1 MTTAK
6 KTSSTAIKRI
16 RGDVVFD
23 VVNAGILIVMMLV
36 VLSCGYANESHFCV
50 SFKRECGFSPMEFR
64 KTQSDVL
71 LDE

>member
-23 VVNAGILIVMMLV
+23 VVNASILIVMMLV
-36 VLSCGYANESHFCV
+36 VLYPLIYVVSCSV
-50 SFKRECGFSPMEFR
+50 SSPLLVV
-64 KTQSDVL
+64 QSKVVL
-71 LDE
+71 FPQGHDQGCL

>member
-23 VVNAGILIVMMLV
+23 VVNASILIVMMLV
-36 VLSCGYANESHFCV
+36 VLYPLIYVVSCSV
-50 SFKRECGFSPMEFR
+50 SSPLLVVQTRWCFSPR
-64 KTQSDVL
+64 A
-71 LDE
+71 

>member
-23 VVNAGILIVMMLV
+23 VVNASILIVMMLV
-36 VLSCGYANESHFCV
+36 VLYPLIYVVSCSV
-50 SFKRECGFSPMEFR
+50 SSP
-64 KTQSDVL
+64 L
-71 LDE
+71 LVVPEQGGAFPQGHDQGCL

>member
-23 VVNAGILIVMMLV
+23 VVNASILIVMMLV
-36 VLSCGYANESHFCV
+36 VLYPLIYVVSCSV
-50 SFKRECGFSPMEFR
+50 SSP
-64 KTQSDVL
+64 L
-71 LDE
+71 LVV

>member
-1 MTTAK
+1 MLLN
-6 KTSSTAIKRI
+6 TSLPLEQVA
-16 RGDVVFD
+16 
-23 VVNAGILIVMMLV
+23 
-36 VLSCGYANESHFCV
+36 LSCGYANESHFCV

>member
-36 VLSCGYANESHFCV
+36 VMYPLIYVVSCSV
-50 SFKRECGFSPMEFR
+50 SSPLLVV
-64 KTQSDVL
+64 QSKVNNKPNL
-71 LDE
+71 MTM

>member
-23 VVNAGILIVMMLV
+23 VVNAGILIVMRLV
-36 VLSCGYANESHFCV
+36 VLYPLIYVVSC
-50 SFKRECGFSPMEFR
+50 SFSSGRIVQVE
-64 KTQSDVL
+64 
-71 LDE
+71 